1 MDPPNKSS
9 FREVVTT
16 KITVHYEK
24 QLRDMAAK
32 NRRMQYLNVSLSSL
46 RGKPHPALSNL
57 VTSHDVK
64 KWRPHIKML
73 SGDYLTFELKSTQSG
88 GSPHC
93 RSCLEPVEDMLHIL
107 IQCVAY
113 DEIRV
118 RILDQIKAL
127 LEEENLST
135 IFEEI
140 FQSQEYL
147 CQFILDPT
155 SLNLPVRL
163 NHKEDLVTKIFK
175 LSRDYCFAIHTA
187 RNKKLQENR
196 HT

>member
-1 MDPPNKSS
+1 
-9 FREVVTT
+9 
-16 KITVHYEK
+16 
-24 QLRDMAAK
+24 
-32 NRRMQYLNVSLSSL
+32 
-46 RGKPHPALSNL
+46 
-57 VTSHDVK
+57 
-64 KWRPHIKML
+64 
-73 SGDYLTFELKSTQSG
+73 
-88 GSPHC
+88 
-93 RSCLEPVEDMLHIL
+93 MLHIL
-107 IQCVAY
+107 IQCDAY

-140 FQSQEYL
+140 FQSQEYM

-187 RNKKLQENR
+187 RNKKLQENKQ
-196 HT
+196 T